1 MSFISEAESSNTV
14 KQDLE
19 TLCKSFQAV
28 ESQFTQFI
36 DKLEHKSVVKEE
48 ANNKNCTEK
57 AASNPVVSD
66 KLCASDNQVVVD
78 ESSDNNENN
87 SNVINDSAK
96 DVIDDNAD
104 NVESAAKEDSIET
117 SDHQLESNYE
127 ECTVNLT
134 LTIPR

>member
-48 ANNKNCTEK
+48 ANNKNCTQE
-57 AASNPVVSD
+57 AASDPVVSD
-66 KLCASDNQVVVD
+66 KLCATDNQVVVD

-87 SNVINDSAK
+87 SNVIND
-96 DVIDDNAD
+96 VID
-104 NVESAAKEDSIET
+104 ESAAEVDSIET

>member
-28 ESQFTQFI
+28 KSQFTQFI

-48 ANNKNCTEK
+48 ANNKNCTQE
-57 AASNPVVSD
+57 AASDPVVSD
-66 KLCASDNQVVVD
+66 KLCATDNQVVVD

-87 SNVINDSAK
+87 SNVIND
-96 DVIDDNAD
+96 VID
-104 NVESAAKEDSIET
+104 ESAAEVDSIET

>member
-48 ANNKNCTEK
+48 ANNKNCTEE
-57 AASNPVVSD
+57 AASDPVVSD
-66 KLCASDNQVVVD
+66 KLCATDNQVVVD

-87 SNVINDSAK
+87 SNVIND
-96 DVIDDNAD
+96 VID
-104 NVESAAKEDSIET
+104 ESAAEVDSIET